1 MRDPLGP
8 LIPLN
13 GAKVRI
19 FLQIAKLSCRF
30 FWRKQ
35 FFVVFGRLQ
44 KAYGLLSLLVVSQP
58 SLYGAS
64 LEVVGGNDVEFQHLS
79 QDGFMLVQI
88 GGDVVLQFAL

>member
-44 KAYGLLSLLVVSQP
+44 KAYGLL
-58 SLYGAS
+58 
-64 LEVVGGNDVEFQHLS
+64 
-79 QDGFMLVQI
+79 
-88 GGDVVLQFAL
+88 